1 MDLQESLPD
10 IPEPGFRGEI
20 TQVVQTLEI
29 TSNSEPN
36 NIVTESDNLVNT
48 FKDPEPN
55 ICNQCKIDFN
65 TTTKKV
71 TRCPNCNLRIH
82 LTCLRNG
89 CSCCKNK

>member
-55 ICNQCKIDFN
+55 ICNQCKLI
-65 TTTKKV
+65 
-71 TRCPNCNLRIH
+71 
-82 LTCLRNG
+82 LTLPPRKLLG
-89 CSCCKNK
+89 AQTVI